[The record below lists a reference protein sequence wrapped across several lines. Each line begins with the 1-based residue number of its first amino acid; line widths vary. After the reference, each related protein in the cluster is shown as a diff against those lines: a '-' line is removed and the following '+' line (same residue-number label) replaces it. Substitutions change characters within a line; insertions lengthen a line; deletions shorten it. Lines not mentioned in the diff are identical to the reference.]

1 MSRGRQ
7 IGLLGILL
15 AVFLIG
21 VALLPAK
28 APPAAN
34 TPAPANPAAGVTAT
48 PPGLGGQ
55 IATTIANPQLAT
67 AFPGLNAPRLAT
79 QVAGIDRNQ
88 AATAI
93 TVSGL
98 LQNGACLN
106 IKGVVMPNGGKV
118 YYLPESYYYES
129 ATVDKTKGDQY
140 FCTAAEALTAGFT
153 PGK

>member
-1 MSRGRQ
+1 MHMQ
-7 IGLLGILL
+7 DHAWILLGES
-15 AVFLIG
+15 VNDCREDRSG
-21 VALLPAK
+21 KRCPAS
-28 APPAAN
+28 
-34 TPAPANPAAGVTAT
+34 
-48 PPGLGGQ
+48 
-55 IATTIANPQLAT
+55 NPQLAT

-98 LQNGACLN
+98 FQNGACLN

>member
-7 IGLLGILL
+7 LGMLCVFL
-15 AVFLIG
+15 AVFLVGI
-21 VALLPAK
+21 ALLPAT

-34 TPAPANPAAGVTAT
+34 TPAPSNPTAQAT
-48 PPGLGGQ
+48 SPNLSGQ

-67 AFPGLNAPRLAT
+67 SFPGLNAPRLAT

-98 LQNGACLN
+98 FQTGACLN
-106 IKGVVMPNGGKV
+106 IKGVVMPNGAKV

-129 ATVDKTKGDQY
+129 TAIDKTKGDQY

-153 PGK
+153 PGR